1 MALDTVVLNVGVG
14 GKSIGVDNISSV
26 DYEVVK
32 QAYGV
37 EGALTLVSASN
48 PLPVAIA
55 DGADVTEGA
64 IADAIV
70 AAGATGTQSAKLRR
84 LTQGIEDLKTAII
97 LAAGSAIIGKVG
109 IDQTTPGT
117 TNGVQVNN
125 TVTTSQASPTT
136 IFNGKTLVTTATTR
150 VVLASSQAIK
160 SVTIKA
166 LSTNGGVIYVGDT
179 SVSSTNGFQ
188 LSAGD
193 SVSMDIANLNT
204 VNIDSSVNG
213 EGVTYFAV
221 N

>member
-1 MALDTVVLNVGVG
+1 MALDTVVLNLGSG
-14 GKSIGVDNISSV
+14 GKSIGVDNISNV

-48 PLPVAIA
+48 PLPVTNAAI
-55 DGADVTEGA
+55 
-64 IADAIV
+64 
-70 AAGATGTQSAKLRR
+70 
-84 LTQGIEDLKTAII
+84 
-97 LAAGSAIIGKVG
+97 
-109 IDQTTPGT
+109 
-117 TNGVQVNN
+117 
-125 TVTTSQASPTT
+125 PTT
-136 IFNGKTLVTTATTR
+136 IFNGKTLVTTAGTR

-160 SVTIKA
+160 SVTVKA
-166 LSTNGGVIYVGDT
+166 LSTNTGFIYVGDT